1 MTLKKLIVIIL
12 VAISITGIIGI
23 PMGDPKFFIQA
34 ITLELIFI
42 ALTILSI
49 KKICYVLIPNIIIG
63 IIVITGNTLS
73 PQHIDIMSS
82 LTPFENAVILIIG
95 GYVLQ
100 VLLVSLS
107 ILFLIRNNSIK
118 ITKK

>member
-1 MTLKKLIVIIL
+1 MVLL
-12 VAISITGIIGI
+12 AISITGIIGI

-34 ITLELIFI
+34 ISLESIFI

-49 KKICYVLIPNIIIG
+49 KKIHYTIIPNIIIG
-63 IIVITGNTLS
+63 IIVAIGNTLS

-82 LTPFENAVILIIG
+82 LTPFGNAIILIIG

-100 VLLVSLS
+100 GLLVSSS
-107 ILFLIRNNSIK
+107 ILFLR
-118 ITKK
+118 KKYFTLRFP